1 MQYVLLLYPCL
12 TLCST
17 HTPYNKVSV
26 YISKIF
32 LPVKIKIFIF
42 ISSIVGLVSQVGRN
56 IVLLLVLV
64 IISCELLSLSG
75 SVWCSSSCTRPERT
89 PRVHWIEDW
98 VGLKGGGGCWKF
110 GVESNTL
117 HLPEIEPR
125 LLGFSSLSPVTVLSE
140 LSLHTL
146 WLLQN

>member
-1 MQYVLLLYPCL
+1 MTVFMSFLHKKLFYGSYSDPLGSFVERKMKVGAVLLLYPCL

-64 IISCELLSLSG
+64 IISCEQHEGGWVRWAVTTLILNF
-75 SVWCSSSCTRPERT
+75 CR
-89 PRVHWIEDW
+89 W
-98 VGLKGGGGCWKF
+98 VGQFDAAVAAPARK
-110 GVESNTL
+110 
-117 HLPEIEPR
+117 EP
-125 LLGFSSLSPVTVLSE
+125 PVSTE
-140 LSLHTL
+140 
-146 WLLQN
+146 